1 MADKLPISTVFFS
14 GCLNYQQY
22 YQIVSIYQLPWHGLV
37 YRWSRWTPHT
47 PLLWRQVLRLRGC
60 SGATLGCGRWWLS
73 GCSWGR
79 VEDGTG
85 KMGQV
90 TMAFFLLCFV
100 HIYFLWH
107 WNIVAFIKLLSMWKH
122 RFPKW
127 GVTLKLQNL
136 FVGFDSICC
145 PRSLCWFVTRPWL
158 QQKFSGGFFLNC
170 REDAKIYFECLLRC
184 WKFVLSKSCRSFS
197 IKYGIHVFS
206 I

>member
-1 MADKLPISTVFFS
+1 MSELSTVLPDSINISASMTWFS
-14 GCLNYQQY
+14 LQVKPVNSTYSP
-22 YQIVSIYQLPWHGLV
+22 IVASGTQATWMQWCNVGL
-37 YRWSRWTPHT
+37 WSLMTIWM
-47 PLLWRQVLRLRGC
+47 LLRP
-60 SGATLGCGRWWLS
+60 CGGWNW
-73 GCSWGR
+73 
-79 VEDGTG
+79 EDGSG
-85 KMGQV
+85 YYGV
-90 TMAFFLLCFV
+90 FLLCFV